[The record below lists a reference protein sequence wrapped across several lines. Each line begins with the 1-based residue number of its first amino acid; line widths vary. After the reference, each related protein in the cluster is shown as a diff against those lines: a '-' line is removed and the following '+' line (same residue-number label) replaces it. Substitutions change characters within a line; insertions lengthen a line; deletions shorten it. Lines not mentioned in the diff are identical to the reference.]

1 MNKIVTIIATSAM
14 LTGCAEQQQTP
25 SNYVSPLEFKNYN
38 CKQISKEMARTS
50 QMLEQRDKEAA
61 MENVAGAAVAIFA
74 ISRGHGVSFGD
85 DDETI
90 RLKSKYE
97 ALHQASIEKNCD

>member
-1 MNKIVTIIATSAM
+1 MKNIVTIITVSA
-14 LTGCAEQQQTP
+14 LLAGCTEQQQTP

-38 CKQISKEMARTS
+38 CKQIAKEMARTS
-50 QMLEQRDKEAA
+50 QMLEQHQQDSAGA
-61 MENVAGAAVAIFA
+61 NVAGAAIAVFA

-85 DDETI
+85 DDETT

-97 ALHQASIEKNCD
+97 ALHQAGIEKNCE